1 MRSLLASVL
10 LAAAAAAQPEPCA
23 YFNAPIRF
31 SSDWFLATR
40 VGSWNARYY
49 QHIEFVP
56 FAGGIA
62 ALLVYWTPELFP
74 PYGEPLVWDA
84 QGDWCTD
91 PRPDIVGVWWD
102 DQGFTLP
109 GDVMRVGGVVRQ
121 FDLYRYQTG
130 TIFGPRSPH
139 PGAPSCCRCSIP
151 SPDHRPQKIRNSR
164 DVRSQ
169 SADAAHRGACPSAS
183 RPPLQQ

>member
-1 MRSLLASVL
+1 MRSLLASVF
-10 LAAAAAAQPEPCA
+10 LAVAAVAQDPCA
-23 YFNAPIRF
+23 YFNAPIRY

-62 ALLVYWTPELFP
+62 ALVIYWTPELFP
-74 PYGEPLVWDA
+74 PYGEQLVWDA

-91 PRPDIVGVWWD
+91 PRPDIIGVWWD
-102 DQGFTLP
+102 DQRFTLP

-130 TIFGPRSPH
+130 SILGPGLALPIVERV
-139 PGAPSCCRCSIP
+139 PGQGRASNCY
-151 SPDHRPQKIRNSR
+151 RPIYWAVLVKPT
-164 DVRSQ
+164 
-169 SADAAHRGACPSAS
+169 RGWW
-183 RPPLQQ
+183 